1 MTPLRI
7 TRTRSLLPAVAAVVA
22 GVALWGA
29 PRVPRAAERI
39 SAIVNKSVILSSD
52 VDDQTRQAAARY
64 QIDPEDSTTIKK
76 LRKEVLG
83 QLVEKQ
89 VILAEAARLNITVQ
103 PKDVNEAVNG
113 EIEQL
118 KERLGGEA
126 AFKQALVQERTTE
139 AELRKKYEPD
149 VRDQLVVMRTV
160 GREVQSKVTV
170 TDAEVRTYYT
180 ANRDSLGKRPEALH
194 LAHIMVAFEPDE
206 VQVKRAKT
214 RADSIRAV
222 LAKPGSTAS
231 FTDMAAKVSDDPSGR
246 RGGDLG
252 TFGRGEMVAE
262 FESVAFAL
270 KPMELSP
277 PVRTRF
283 GYHLIQVLEHYP
295 KTDSTEERIHARHIM
310 VATHASQADEERARV
325 RALAVRDSLAKGAD
339 WAAMAKKYSADSAT
353 RDSAG
358 DLGEVPVPSLP
369 PNMREV
375 LTSMREGE
383 ISTPFKREAGYHI
396 FKVLGRTPERE
407 YKFEDIKDDLKKVVL
422 NRKLEDAYRRW
433 YDKVRKSVN
442 VELKE

>member
-1 MTPLRI
+1 MTR
-7 TRTRSLLPAVAAVVA
+7 RGTRSLLPVAAAVVA
-22 GVALWGA
+22 SVALFGA
-29 PRVPRAAERI
+29 PRVPRASERI
-39 SAIVNKSVILSSD
+39 AAIVNKSVILSSD
-52 VDDQTRQAAARY
+52 VDDQTQQAAARY
-64 QIDPEDSTTIKK
+64 QVDPDDSVNMAK
-76 LRKEVLG
+76 LRKEVLN

-89 VILAEAARLNITVQ
+89 VILAEATRLNITVQ
-103 PKDVNEAVNG
+103 QKDVNDAVDQ
-113 EIEQL
+113 EIDQL
-118 KERLGGEA
+118 KQRLGGDA
-126 AFKQALVQERTTE
+126 AYQKALVQEKTTE
-139 AELRKKYEPD
+139 AQLRKKYEPD
-149 VRDQLVVMRTV
+149 VRDQLVVMSTV
-160 GREVQSKVTV
+160 GKEVQSKVTV

-180 ANRDSLGKRPEALH
+180 ANRDSIGKRPQTLH
-194 LAHIMVAFEPDE
+194 LAHIMIAFEPDE
-206 VQVKRAKT
+206 AQVKRAKS

-222 LAKPGSTAS
+222 LAKPGGTSS
-231 FTDMAAKVSDDPSGR
+231 FAEMATKVSDDPSGR

-262 FESVAFAL
+262 FEEVAFAL

-283 GYHLIQVLEHYP
+283 GYHLIQVLEHFP

-310 VATHASQADEERARV
+310 VATHSSQADEERARV
-325 RALAVRDSLAKGAD
+325 RALAVRDSLVKGAN
-339 WAAMAKKYSADSAT
+339 WAAMAKKYSADTAT

-358 DLGEVPVPSLP
+358 DLGEIPVPSLP

-375 LTSMREGE
+375 LTAMSVNE

-396 FKVLGRTPERE
+396 FKLLGRNAETE

-433 YDKVRKSVN
+433 YDRVRKTVN